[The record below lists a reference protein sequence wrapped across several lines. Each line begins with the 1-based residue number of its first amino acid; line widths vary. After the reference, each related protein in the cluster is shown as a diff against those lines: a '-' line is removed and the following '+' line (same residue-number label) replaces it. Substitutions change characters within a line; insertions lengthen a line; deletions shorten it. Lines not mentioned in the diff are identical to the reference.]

1 MVKIGNMAFSGVQ
14 QRMSQEKGDDMKKG
28 EGVEG
33 IHRGQDIVK
42 LDGWGYADSG
52 TKFSQSLERVLFFLR
67 SVSIGLISM
76 INGLMG
82 AAI

>member
-1 MVKIGNMAFSGVQ
+1 MVKTGIMVFSELQ
-14 QRMSQEKGDDMKKG
+14 QWRMSQEKGDEMKKG

-52 TKFSQSLERVLFFLR
+52 SQFSLVK
-67 SVSIGLISM
+67 ISDNV
-76 INGLMG
+76 IY
-82 AAI
+82 

>member
-1 MVKIGNMAFSGVQ
+1 
-14 QRMSQEKGDDMKKG
+14 MSQEKGDDMKKG

-52 TKFSQSLERVLFFLR
+52 SQFSLVKISDK
-67 SVSIGLISM
+67 VSY
-76 INGLMG
+76 
-82 AAI
+82 

>member
-1 MVKIGNMAFSGVQ
+1 MAKTGNMVFSGVQ
-14 QRMSQEKGDDMKKG
+14 QRKMSEEKGDEMKKG

-52 TKFSQSLERVLFFLR
+52 TRFSHVK
-67 SVSIGLISM
+67 IS
-76 INGLMG
+76 
-82 AAI
+82 

>member
-1 MVKIGNMAFSGVQ
+1 MAKTGNMAFSELQ
-14 QRMSQEKGDDMKKG
+14 RWRMSQEKGDEMRKG

-52 TKFSQSLERVLFFLR
+52 TRFS
-67 SVSIGLISM
+67 
-76 INGLMG
+76 
-82 AAI
+82 

>member
-1 MVKIGNMAFSGVQ
+1 MVKTGNMAFSGVQ
-14 QRMSQEKGDDMKKG
+14 QLRMSQEKGDEMKKG

-52 TKFSQSLERVLFFLR
+52 TQFSYVKIPDK
-67 SVSIGLISM
+67 VSY
-76 INGLMG
+76 
-82 AAI
+82 

>member
-1 MVKIGNMAFSGVQ
+1 MVKTGNMVFSGVEQ
-14 QRMSQEKGDDMKKG
+14 WRMSQEKGDEMKKG

-52 TKFSQSLERVLFFLR
+52 TKFSLVK
-67 SVSIGLISM
+67 ISYKVRY
-76 INGLMG
+76 
-82 AAI
+82 

>member
-1 MVKIGNMAFSGVQ
+1 
-14 QRMSQEKGDDMKKG
+14 MSQEKGDEMKKG

-52 TKFSQSLERVLFFLR
+52 TRFSHVKISEKVSYSVPKVFLIR
-67 SVSIGLISM
+67 F
-76 INGLMG
+76 NRHD
-82 AAI
+82 